1 MAKKFKLPTEKLEN
15 LQKNAERKSDAS
27 TYLDME
33 GVVEISIDMLDPAP
47 WNARR
52 HYDEKALN
60 RLANDIKTHGLIHPI
75 TVRPKD
81 GRFEVVAGERRYRAC
96 KLMGLSNLEAHV
108 RQIDDATAHQMSL
121 LENLNREDLSPY
133 EETLGYLQLLAIK
146 LSDTPYFSQ
155 LKADGTTDQEA
166 AIKVLNR
173 LWNEKKRSSYRGTN
187 NVISP
192 EISGTETETI
202 VVSVFDDLGKLT
214 WESFFQ
220 NRLPILRLSEDL
232 IQAMNS
238 GELPYTKARILGK
251 IDDDNVR
258 ITLTQEVIRDRHSVS
273 KLRKLV
279 AAHVPRQEED
289 ELLDRLARA
298 AKKIKADEI
307 LKNKK
312 KRKKLSSL
320 LQQLEELVS
329 DVESPAPRR

>member
-1 MAKKFKLPTEKLEN
+1 MARKFKLPTEKLDN
-15 LQKNAERKSDAS
+15 LQKRAALRSNDAA
-27 TYLDME
+27 YPAIE
-33 GVVEISIDMLDPAP
+33 GVVEIRLDLLDPAP

-52 HYDEKALN
+52 HFDEEALN
-60 RLANDIKTHGLIHPI
+60 RLAQDIKRHGLIHPI
-75 TVRPKD
+75 TVRPKEE

-96 KLMGLSNLEAHV
+96 KLIGLSNLKAHV
-108 RQIDDATAHQMSL
+108 RQLDDATAHQMSL

-155 LKADGTTDQEA
+155 LKADGVTDQEA

-173 LWNEKKRSSYRGTN
+173 LWNEKKRSGYRWTN

-192 EISGTETETI
+192 ETSPKIAGTETEAI
-202 VVSVFDDLGKLT
+202 VVSVFNDLGKLS

-220 NRLPILRLSEDL
+220 NRLPILRLPEDL
-232 IQAMNS
+232 IQAMNA
-238 GELPYTKARILGK
+238 GKLPYTKARILGR

-258 ITLTQEVIRDRHSVS
+258 VALTQEAIRDGHSVS

-279 AAHVPRQEED
+279 AAHLPREKDD
-289 ELLDRLARA
+289 ELLDRLTRA
-298 AKKIKADEI
+298 AKKIRTDEI

-320 LQQLEELVS
+320 LRQLEELVS
-329 DVESPAPRR
+329 STD